1 MPNSFLSKNTT
12 VNDKFT
18 AGRFDPKVFVNCVQ
32 YAVDKDLRVETSCS
46 KFIINSCVFAQ
57 ERIWHQCR
65 THQCMVLR
73 YCITYMCAVPWYCT
87 HVGNTCYAVTMLTG
101 YAVTM
106 LVSLLQFVGLVME
119 ESPLQVEMS
128 AYVYGASDTYH
139 AGSQHILTVIPIL
152 LFATVGLFL
161 VLYIHHSWGLV
172 GTVLAQTQVARHTM
186 RSTMLILWA
195 VFVWMM
201 VQFYTANKAM
211 SDTIQEERLLTL
223 FKDVYTPQVT
233 AGYVQWGSFLAILFL
248 EAPVLCVFFFRKA
261 TDLHNRR
268 QQFSKTNCRLC
279 YWLTVLCDTLGSI
292 GVVTAVQI
300 ASVYLLYS
308 ALYLTVSP
316 TIAITCVSN
325 VLAIVASLLMC
336 TTMLMQMVSS
346 CCKIR
351 SFGRIIKGL
360 AFLLLGLLCIAI
372 SGYLI
377 MQVKNDKQSSHDTI
391 RGLLRS
397 VVSSVIIGI
406 YGYTVKRL
414 LFQRKEEEGAERENR
429 ELEPLINKG

>member
-1 MPNSFLSKNTT
+1 
-12 VNDKFT
+12 
-18 AGRFDPKVFVNCVQ
+18 
-32 YAVDKDLRVETSCS
+32 
-46 KFIINSCVFAQ
+46 
-57 ERIWHQCR
+57 
-65 THQCMVLR
+65 MVLR

-119 ESPLQVEMS
+119 ESFFQVEMS
-128 AYVYGASDTYH
+128 AYVYNASDPYH
-139 AGSQHILTVIPIL
+139 TGPLLTLNVIPIL

-172 GTVLAQTQVARHTM
+172 GTVLAQTQVARHIM
-186 RSTMLILWA
+186 RSTMLTLW
-195 VFVWMM
+195 VVYFWLMM
-201 VQFYTANKAM
+201 HFYSATKAM
-211 SDTIQEERLLTL
+211 ADTIQEERLLTL
-223 FKDVYTPQVT
+223 FQDVYTLQVT
-233 AGYVQWGSFLAILFL
+233 TGYVQWGSFLAILFL
-248 EAPVLCVFFFRKA
+248 EAPVLCAFFFCKA

-268 QQFSKTNCRLC
+268 QQLSKTNCSLC
-279 YWLTVLCDTLGSI
+279 YWITVLCDTLGGV
-292 GVVTAVQI
+292 GVVAAIQI
-300 ASVYLLYS
+300 ASVYLFYS
-308 ALYLTVSP
+308 ALYLTISP
-316 TIAITCVSN
+316 TIAIAWVSN
-325 VLAIVASLLMC
+325 GLAIVASLIMF
-336 TTMLMQMVSS
+336 TTMLMQMVST
-346 CCKIR
+346 CCKTR

-372 SGYLI
+372 NYYLA
-377 MQVKNDKQSSHDTI
+377 MQVKSDKQASHDTI

-429 ELEPLINKG
+429 ELEPLIDKGGKYSVIKA